1 MGIVG
6 IMGAGIVGGTLR
18 DSLDAAGVATRTYD
32 PYLGIGRIDDLA
44 PTNVVF
50 VCVPT
55 PAEDDGGFDLTEVW
69 AAVDAVVPVLGPGA
83 VVAMKSTVPPG
94 TCDRLAAAFPGQRFC
109 SAPEFLV
116 AARPEES
123 LVRQDRVIIGASSD
137 AVASLVAGFLS
148 LVSPMAPIVRMLPI
162 EAELTKLCSN
172 VMLASKVALANELA
186 LVCEEFGASWPTVQA
201 GVGLDRRIGP
211 DHLAVTA
218 ERGFGGACFPKDLDG
233 MIAAAREV
241 GYTPTVLMEIVA
253 FNRRIR
259 GEAAAT
265 PLEGANGVEVTSSVT
280 AWGRGSAAS
289 DVAS

>member
-1 MGIVG
+1 MGIAG

-18 DSLDAAGVATRTYD
+18 DAFDAAGIETRTFD
-32 PYLGIGRIDDLA
+32 PYLGVGTIADLA
-44 PTNVVF
+44 QSDVVF
-50 VCVPT
+50 VCVPP
-55 PAEDDGGFDLTEVW
+55 PADDDGGFDLTEVW
-69 AAVDAVVPVLGPGA
+69 AAVGAVAPVLGPDA
-83 VVAMKSTVPPG
+83 VIAMKSTVPPG
-94 TCDRLAAAFPGQRFC
+94 TCDRLAGAFPGLRFC

-123 LVRQDRVIIGASSD
+123 LARQDRVIVGASSD
-137 AVASLVAGFLS
+137 AAGSLVAGYLS
-148 LVSPMAPIVRMLPI
+148 VVSPAAPVVRMSPI

-186 LVCEEFGASWPTVQA
+186 LVCEGYGASWPAVQA

-233 MIAAAREV
+233 LIAASRQV
-241 GYTPTVLMEIVA
+241 GHTPTVLMEIAA

-259 GEAAAT
+259 GEPEAT
-265 PLEGANGVEVTSSVT
+265 PWAGSNGEVTSMVT
-280 AWGRGSAAS
+280 ALGRDGSGAS
-289 DVAS
+289 DVAG